1 MFSKIMA
8 AASAAAA
15 TLCQVCGRGDGEGS
29 MLLCGDGA
37 GHGCDKGFHI
47 FCLQP
52 ALPALPQEDWY
63 CKTCEEAGE
72 NPAKRP
78 KAK

>member
-1 MFSKIMA
+1 M
-8 AASAAAA
+8 
-15 TLCQVCGRGDGEGS
+15 
-29 MLLCGDGA
+29 LCGDGA